1 MQVKEALKQRK
12 ATRAFLPQEV
22 EKAKIV
28 RILDAARH
36 APSGTNTQPWQ
47 VAVVTGEKR
56 RRLGDLM
63 ETAFRSGQAGAM
75 EFQYYPEVWE
85 GVYKARR
92 RACGLQMYSTLNISR
107 EEKQRQQ
114 DQWAA
119 NYRAFD
125 APVMMFFFID
135 RILETGSYLDYG
147 MFIQSIMLMALEEG
161 LATCPQAALGEYPEI
176 VKRELGYS
184 EEKKLVVGLAMGYED
199 TSNII
204 NSYRTPRDEV
214 EQFTRFFE

>member
-1 MQVKEALKQRK
+1 MTVSETLSKRK
-12 ATRAFLPQEV
+12 ATRAFQPKEV
-22 EKAKIV
+22 AHEKIV

-63 ETAFRSGQAGAM
+63 ESAFRKGQQGKM

-85 GVYKARR
+85 GIYKERR
-92 RACGLQMYSTLNISR
+92 RACGLQMYSTLQISR
-107 EEKQRQQ
+107 EDKQRQL

-119 NYRAFD
+119 NYRSFD

-135 RILETGSYLDYG
+135 DILETGSYLDYG
-147 MFIQSIMLMALEEG
+147 MFIQSIMLMAVEEG

-176 VKRELGYS
+176 VKQELGYS
-184 EEKKLVVGLAMGYED
+184 DNKKLVVGRGNYSNRRND
-199 TSNII
+199 TLS
-204 NSYRTPRDEV
+204 
-214 EQFTRFFE
+214 